1 MTRRREILTLPMFRR
16 PRARSSIP
24 ITTVPREA
32 VEALVAHLQGELS
45 MQIEHDKTIPA
56 GPENP
61 EDQAHEAVDAMQASR
76 GHMPTVDRALLAAG
90 RGHARVLEKINEP
103 EPRE

>member
-1 MTRRREILTLPMFRR
+1 
-16 PRARSSIP
+16 
-24 ITTVPREA
+24 
-32 VEALVAHLQGELS
+32 
-45 MQIEHDKTIPA
+45 MQTEHDDNVPA

-61 EDQAHEAVDAMQASR
+61 EDQAREAVEAMQVSR
-76 GHMPTVDRALLAAG
+76 GHMPTVDRAILAAG